1 MNDYKAK
8 DDSHQSMEG
17 GVEQQQKW
25 EVNYRQVTVKMSD
38 GLVYTGKVN
47 IRQYPR
53 LSDFFRNTED
63 RFLVVI
69 SEPDET
75 QKVMLLNKNF
85 IVWAEA
91 RD

>member
-1 MNDYKAK
+1 M
-8 DDSHQSMEG
+8 
-17 GVEQQQKW
+17 EQQLKW

-47 IRQYPR
+47 IRQFPR
-53 LSDFFRNTED
+53 LSDFFRNAED

-75 QKVMLLNKNF
+75 QKVM
-85 IVWAEA
+85 
-91 RD
+91 

>member
-1 MNDYKAK
+1 M
-8 DDSHQSMEG
+8 
-17 GVEQQQKW
+17 EQQPKW

-38 GLVYTGKVN
+38 GLVYTGRVN
-47 IRQYPR
+47 IRQFPR

-69 SEPDET
+69 SEPDEA
-75 QKVMLLNKNF
+75 QKIMLLNKNF

-91 RD
+91 KD

>member
-1 MNDYKAK
+1 
-8 DDSHQSMEG
+8 MEP
-17 GVEQQQKW
+17 QLKW

-47 IRQYPR
+47 IREFPR
-53 LSDFFRNTED
+53 VSDFFRNSED

-69 SEPDET
+69 SEQDET

-91 RD
+91 KD

>member
-1 MNDYKAK
+1 M
-8 DDSHQSMEG
+8 
-17 GVEQQQKW
+17 EQQPKW

-38 GLVYTGKVN
+38 GLVYTGRVN
-47 IRQYPR
+47 IRQFPR

-69 SEPDET
+69 SEPEET

-91 RD
+91 KD